1 MIIYYEKPSW
11 VSDIDAWNIACH
23 EVASLLGECI
33 SYSMKADNSIKAD
46 NLLLALESLSF
57 NTDSAWMTIYERI
70 NKNETSD

>member
-33 SYSMKADNSIKAD
+33 SYSMKADNLSSFLKP
-46 NLLLALESLSF
+46 LALDTESSV
-57 NTDSAWMTIYERI
+57 WMTFHKRI
-70 NKNETSD
+70 NKNETSA